1 VSTPGPDSGAGM
13 VDGRI
18 SAVRPAA
25 APSPDSAAG
34 MAAGRVSAVPPAAP
48 PNQDSVDGR
57 ISVVPPADQDSAG
70 MVDGGVSEVP
80 PADQDS
86 AGMVDGGVS
95 VVPPANQD
103 SAGMVDGGVSVV
115 PPAPSPDSVAAVVDR
130 RLSAIPPAARR
141 LQGRRAGL
149 ITRLLANTV
158 DFGVAV
164 AIVAGGYAG
173 VAALRFL
180 WNSRTFT
187 FPAPGFGIL
196 LLAGGVVMTLYLTA
210 CWTVSGRTFGDHLL
224 GLRVLGLRGGRPR
237 PVVALLRAVLCVLFP
252 IGLFWIVVSR
262 DNRSVQDVLLR
273 SSVVYDWS
281 RTPLS
286 GSR

>member
-1 VSTPGPDSGAGM
+1 VTE
-13 VDGRI
+13 
-18 SAVRPAA
+18 
-25 APSPDSAAG
+25 PSPDPATG
-34 MAAGRVSAVPPAAP
+34 AV
-48 PNQDSVDGR
+48 DH
-57 ISVVPPADQDSAG
+57 
-70 MVDGGVSEVP
+70 
-80 PADQDS
+80 
-86 AGMVDGGVS
+86 
-95 VVPPANQD
+95 
-103 SAGMVDGGVSVV
+103 
-115 PPAPSPDSVAAVVDR
+115 
-130 RLSAIPPAARR
+130 RLSAIPPAARG

-149 ITRLLANTV
+149 VSRLLANTV
-158 DFGVAV
+158 DFC
-164 AIVAGGYAG
+164 IVALVVAAGYAG
-173 VAALRFL
+173 AAALRFL

-187 FPAPGFGIL
+187 FQAPGFGVL
-196 LLAGGVVMTLYLTA
+196 LIAGGAVMTLYLTA

>member
-1 VSTPGPDSGAGM
+1 
-13 VDGRI
+13 
-18 SAVRPAA
+18 
-25 APSPDSAAG
+25 
-34 MAAGRVSAVPPAAP
+34 
-48 PNQDSVDGR
+48 
-57 ISVVPPADQDSAG
+57 
-70 MVDGGVSEVP
+70 VSEP
-80 PADQDS
+80 SRDPAT
-86 AGMVDGGVS
+86 GTVDH
-95 VVPPANQD
+95 
-103 SAGMVDGGVSVV
+103 
-115 PPAPSPDSVAAVVDR
+115 
-130 RLSAIPPAARR
+130 RLSAIPPAARG

-149 ITRLLANTV
+149 VSRLLANSV
-158 DFGVAV
+158 DFC
-164 AIVAGGYAG
+164 IVALVVAAGYAG

-187 FPAPGFGIL
+187 FPAPGFGVL
-196 LLAGGVVMTLYLTA
+196 LIAGGAVMTLYLTA

-224 GLRVLGLRGGRPR
+224 GLRVLGLRGGHPR